1 MSYSNYRYL
10 RSIANIEE
18 RHFLDLPASKTHPL
32 EIKDIKGKQA
42 MWAFL
47 KQGMMLSCA
56 LCSGRGHYCAK
67 GAEFLTG
74 IGLLAKRKKKKK
86 KIPQKIKSPQT
97 FLEVPRELPF
107 SQKKLINIKS
117 TRPKLAENNNNFGN
131 SSSPYLKWRL

>member
-1 MSYSNYRYL
+1 
-10 RSIANIEE
+10 
-18 RHFLDLPASKTHPL
+18 
-32 EIKDIKGKQA
+32 

-47 KQGMMLSCA
+47 KQAMMLSCA
-56 LCSGRGHYCAK
+56 LCSGKAHYCAK

-74 IGLLAKRKKKKK
+74 IGLLAKKITKKT
-86 KIPQKIKSPQT
+86 PQKIKSPET